1 MGGHEVDGSHDPTDG
16 QREEGAPAGREF
28 GRRSVLKGIA
38 GAGAFLGAGRSV
50 DSILLGYGV
59 IVGTNLREQD
69 LGALADEGFHPGG
82 RSIPAGTHEI
92 HAGPREV
99 RIAEGGVTVA
109 AFDPVRTDPG
119 DAEAIGAEHGLG
131 GATSELAHDL
141 GTLAAGDYAF
151 EFHGIDG
158 FFERVRGA
166 EARPYT
172 AGAMRRW
179 HRTADPDRVE
189 RFVGTSPGNPGAVVR
204 GLASGFREHAHY
216 DVARYLA
223 GAVQDNVIM
232 GAADLRAPFREPV
245 GFGALLAD
253 DGGIGMF
260 CYEFTHRSIE
270 ALHAVPAPDQAV
282 PVIGARI
289 IDDRHK
295 HVYTGVASVVRDG
308 GLRVPMTF
316 VDYTHS
322 TMYDDAS
329 ARGLLGEGVGAYD
342 DRHRATAIE
351 WTTF

>member
-1 MGGHEVDGSHDPTDG
+1 MGGHEVDGGRDPTDG
-16 QREEGAPAGREF
+16 QREEGPPAGRGV

-38 GAGAFLGAGRSV
+38 GAGALLGAGRSV

-92 HAGPREV
+92 HAEPREV
-99 RIAEGGVTVA
+99 RIAEGGATVA

-131 GATSELAHDL
+131 GATSELARDL
-141 GTLAAGDYAF
+141 GALAAGDHAF

-189 RFVGTSPGNPGAVVR
+189 RFVGASPGNPGAVVR

-322 TMYDDAS
+322 TMYDDAN

-351 WTTF
+351 WTPF